1 MTLAH
6 DHQAPTASDDA
17 DRTLATCVSEIIAR
31 RQGIQSLAG
40 AIIAGVPAHLCCVF
54 QSARHTLEYNGG
66 VEAIPSERVRKPAA
80 RVIARMATLAAHA
93 VADTQIRQHTTSYRH
108 AAWPALLTVPLITDL
123 GQTAGVLVIGRRD
136 RVFVASEIVAVQE
149 VAPQIAA
156 YILLREPVASSQ
168 TATRDYLSASGVHCV
183 ATISAEDAGLP
194 DMAVIGDALFHSTDE
209 AALVIDAHYTIQQH
223 NPAAQQMTGWDEA
236 IIGKRCLDVLRCRDG
251 QDSVLC
257 GTAHC
262 PLVGTQTA
270 HPVPRATVQIETFH
284 HARRTVS
291 AGAVR
296 LDTGERHSLLLLRDI
311 EPLLAVM
318 HQRDEFLS
326 EVSHKMRN
334 RLNTIHGFIE
344 LVASG
349 HAGAIDERQQL
360 LLSYAHTS
368 SIELMEYV
376 ENLLYLT
383 RLDSNQ
389 LSLHYDTLD
398 IPELLEEVEHYTLLE
413 ASNAQVTLTRDTLP
427 PLPVIRGDRERL
439 RQALL
444 NLATNAV
451 KFTPAGGTVRLSA
464 FAADNT
470 LTVLVADTGAGIAPI
485 DQPYIFE
492 RDYQSERAA
501 QMNKSGG
508 GMGLATAKAI
518 VEQHGGTIRF
528 ETVLDQGTTFFV
540 QLPCVQ
546 PHDLDQH

>member
-1 MTLAH
+1 
-6 DHQAPTASDDA
+6 
-17 DRTLATCVSEIIAR
+17 
-31 RQGIQSLAG
+31 
-40 AIIAGVPAHLCCVF
+40 
-54 QSARHTLEYNGG
+54 
-66 VEAIPSERVRKPAA
+66 
-80 RVIARMATLAAHA
+80 
-93 VADTQIRQHTTSYRH
+93 
-108 AAWPALLTVPLITDL
+108 LLTVPLITDL
-123 GQTAGVLVIGRRD
+123 ERSAGVLVVGRRD
-136 RVFVASEIVAVQE
+136 RPFTVFEIESVQAT
-149 VAPQIAA
+149 APQIAA
-156 YILLREPVASSQ
+156 YILMREPAPSSQ
-168 TATRDYLSASGVHCV
+168 TATRDFPPASREHGDATLSVEG
-183 ATISAEDAGLP
+183 AELP
-194 DMAVIGDALFHSTDE
+194 GMTVIDDALFHATDE
-209 AALVIDAHYTIQQH
+209 AAFVIDASYTIQRC
-223 NPAAQQMTGWDEA
+223 NPATQQVTGWDES

-251 QDSVLC
+251 YDVALC

-262 PLVGTQTA
+262 PLVGA
-270 HPVPRATVQIETFH
+270 RAVHAAPRTTVQVETFQH
-284 HARRTVS
+284 EWRSVS
-291 AGAVR
+291 AVAVQ
-296 LDTGERHSLLLLRDI
+296 LDAQDKRNILVLRDI

-318 HQRDEFLS
+318 HQRDEFLA

-349 HAGAIDERQQL
+349 HAGAIDARQQL

-376 ENLLYLT
+376 ENMLYLT

-389 LSLHYDTLD
+389 LSLRYDTLD
-398 IPELLEEVEHYTLLE
+398 IAELLEEVEHYTMLE
-413 ASNAQVTLTRDTLP
+413 ASNAQVTLARDALP
-427 PLPVIRGDRERL
+427 HLPVFRGDRERL

-464 FAADNT
+464 YAADGMLT
-470 LTVLVADTGAGIAPI
+470 LLVADTGVGIAPV

-518 VEQHGGTIRF
+518 VEQHGGTIRY

-540 QLPCVQ
+540 QLPCV
-546 PHDLDQH
+546 